1 MADIKLKEAVRY
13 DECSPTVCVQCRGKV
28 FFGDGI
34 RMGTLPPGH
43 PKNPTKG
50 PIFLEFKTKYCK
62 DCGLVLG
69 EPTRIIS

>member
-1 MADIKLKEAVRY
+1 MANIQLKEAVRY
-13 DECSPTVCVQCRGKV
+13 EECSPTVCVQCRGHV
-28 FFGDGI
+28 FLFGT

-43 PKNPTKG
+43 QKNPTKG

-69 EPTRIIS
+69 EPARIIS